1 MAYRLHYKRST
12 RIFSLLFLVLGT
24 EARVSHVPGHH
35 PITGLLHQSLFLPF
49 TLKKGLISDPYR
61 P

>member
-49 TLKKGLISDPYR
+49 TLKKGPDK
-61 P
+61 